1 MKPVKDR
8 REWDNVLDF
17 WFPEGRSLDVD
28 AQAHSAHWFWRMQGG
43 ADDEIVARF
52 ASLTEQAAKGVLD
65 HWALDPHGRLALIV
79 ILDQFSRSVWRN
91 SARAYSHDVRALALA
106 TEGFSNGHYSSL
118 ETPWFQ
124 VVFGLPLGHCEGP
137 DHLQRLDRLIGVR
150 GKIMADTPVPL
161 RPIYAS
167 LVMQAHDVRKVI
179 AAFGRHP
186 HRNAVLGRISAA
198 AEEAY
203 IAKGAFPHR
212 RAFQ

>member
-17 WFPEGRSLDVD
+17 WFPEGCALNVD
-28 AQAHSAHWFWRMQGG
+28 AQTHSAHWRWRMQGG

-52 ASLTEQAAKGVLD
+52 SGLTEQAAEGTLD
-65 HWALDPHGRLALIV
+65 HWALDPPGRLALIV
-79 ILDQFSRSVWRN
+79 ILDQFSRSVWRDD
-91 SARAYSHDVRALALA
+91 ARAFAQDPHALALA
-106 TEGFSNGHYSSL
+106 TEGFSNGHYSAL

-137 DHLQRLDRLIGVR
+137 DHVQRLDRLIGIR
-150 GKIMADTPVPL
+150 GEIMAESPIPL

-186 HRNAVLGRISAA
+186 HRNTVLGRESTE

-203 IAKGAFPHR
+203 IAKGKFPHR
-212 RAFQ
+212 KAFQ